1 MSKKINYVKIFFS
14 AILLIL
20 AFAIFP
26 KLYELVIFFAL
37 LSFLPTAF
45 DFLRLKLKFVV
56 EFYYN
61 HSKKKNKK

>member
-1 MSKKINYVKIFFS
+1 MSKKLVMLKYFFS
-14 AILLIL
+14 AILLIS
-20 AFAIFP
+20 AFAMFP

-45 DFLRLKLKFVV
+45 DFLRVKLKFAV

>member
-20 AFAIFP
+20 AFAMFP

-45 DFLRLKLKFVV
+45 DFLRLKLKIVV